1 MSEDDPLGADMAR
14 GWRGTVPAVPAPD
27 AQAENSGT
35 VSLAIALYVHALS
48 ATGVVRNVKLI
59 AADLLAR
66 GHAVE
71 VITAL
76 PGGESPAGA
85 AHHPLLQHDRSS
97 SPLQKLGAAVLLHR
111 HLRRSRPDI
120 LISAGNQGHFVAW
133 AASRGLKRLKRIYRI
148 SNDMMRAI
156 PGSPAGG
163 SSLWERKVMARLI
176 AADADRIVLVS
187 PTLAG
192 IPAFED
198 ARAQG
203 RVAVIRNGIDVG
215 EARRQAR
222 APAPHPW
229 MQEEAPVILA
239 IGRMVPQKNFGILL
253 DAFAR
258 VRRHR
263 PARLIILGDS
273 REEARA
279 RLIEQA
285 QALNIAEDIDLPG
298 VVANVFPWLAHSA
311 AFVLPSW
318 WEGSPNV
325 LLEAMAL
332 NVPVVASRTAGNA
345 VELLDAGHSGLLVEP
360 ADPDDI
366 AHALLLQINP
376 ATAVRPGHRIEQ
388 FSQNSVS
395 EGWARLLQN
404 VIAPA

>member
-1 MSEDDPLGADMAR
+1 MNPVVPVADALAEERGSAR
-14 GWRGTVPAVPAPD
+14 LT
-27 AQAENSGT
+27 
-35 VSLAIALYVHALS
+35 IALYVHALS

-66 GHAVE
+66 GHAVD

-76 PGGESPAGA
+76 PGGESPVGA
-85 AHHPLLQHDRSS
+85 THHPLLTHDRSS
-97 SPLQKLGAAVLLHR
+97 APLQKLGAAVRLHR
-111 HLRRSRPDI
+111 HLRRARPDI

-133 AASRGLKRLKRIYRI
+133 AAGRGLKRLKRIYRI

-163 SSLWERKVMARLI
+163 SSLWERRIMARLI

-192 IPAFED
+192 IPAFRD
-198 ARAQG
+198 ASAQG
-203 RVAVIRNGIDVG
+203 RVTVIRNGIDVG
-215 EARRQAR
+215 EARQRAR

-229 MQEEAPVILA
+229 MLDEAPVILA

-258 VRRHR
+258 VRRLR
-263 PARLIILGDS
+263 AARLIILGDS
-273 REEARA
+273 REESRA
-279 RLIEQA
+279 QLIDQA
-285 QALNIAEDIDLPG
+285 GALNVAGDFDLPG
-298 VVANVFPWLAHSA
+298 VVDNVFPWLAHSA

-332 NVPVVASRTAGNA
+332 DVPVVASRTAGNA
-345 VELLDAGHSGLLVEP
+345 VELLDAGRSGLLIEP

-366 AHALLLQINP
+366 ARALLLQIDP
-376 ATAVRPGHRIEQ
+376 VTAVRPGRRIEQ

-395 EGWARLLQN
+395 EGWVRLLQTI
-404 VIAPA
+404 VPPA